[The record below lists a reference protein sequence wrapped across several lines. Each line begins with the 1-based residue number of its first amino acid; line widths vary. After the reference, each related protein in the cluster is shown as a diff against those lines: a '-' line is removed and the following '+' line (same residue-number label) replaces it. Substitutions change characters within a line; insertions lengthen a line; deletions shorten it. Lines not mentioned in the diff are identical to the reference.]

1 MRLLLCLA
9 IREELLS
16 ERVVWVAALPAW
28 ALRSPRGTRR
38 SIRCSRNALREDKT
52 EYENGVAIVSTHRL
66 LWLREQTLLAVP
78 LSTIANVSVVV
89 WHMALPPL
97 PSSPALALALAL
109 ALVLAL
115 TLALAL
121 AALALA
127 PCPCPCPRPCLRP

>member
-1 MRLLLCLA
+1 M
-9 IREELLS
+9 S
-16 ERVVWVAALPAW
+16 EGVVWVAALPAW

-66 LWLREQTLLAVP
+66 LWLREHTLLAVP

-109 ALVLAL
+109 ARPASGP
-115 TLALAL
+115 AS
-121 AALALA
+121 A
-127 PCPCPCPRPCLRP
+127 PDQTCFWSYTDGNAGAPDEPVAQAGDCV